1 MTETWKETSTSY
13 TNPQMSVA
21 SLWKLSQPT
30 HLHPHFHWLTFTGNS
45 SPYTPP
51 SRPSSSLAAATQGF
65 APLLA
70 SALLLWVLL
79 GSDLDLIRQP
89 RSLMLCVCV
98 HTQTLSHFSHLREDW
113 TRGGGGD
120 KGASLQGSEGFW
132 CVMSSLLLLFVESSP
147 FATSVQCNF
156 LN

>member
-98 HTQTLSHFSHLREDW
+98 HTQTLSHFSRLCIREDW
-113 TRGGGGD
+113 TRGGGTKEHLP
-120 KGASLQGSEGFW
+120 KGVKDSGVLWAARCCYLWSLAPLWQVCSII
-132 CVMSSLLLLFVESSP
+132 S
-147 FATSVQCNF
+147 
-156 LN
+156 